1 MYPKSH
7 TSEFGTIGCARARLD
22 QRRAWSA
29 RAERAVGGRFQI
41 AVREVEGGRIYDVK
55 RSTRQGSDTWRSSY
69 LGLGLS
75 LERAQGIA
83 QPNYWPLK
91 PGPTTSSP
99 SRRTL
104 LVALA
109 LAGDRRVGDGLRG
122 VAGTRLII
130 ARGSCAMST
139 SSCGWPPR
147 LGSSRGPN

>member
-55 RSTRQGSDTWRSSY
+55 RLTRQGSDTWRSSY

-83 QPNYWPLK
+83 QPNYWQLK
-91 PGPTTSSP
+91 TRTNYEQPVKAHLT
-99 SRRTL
+99 RRT
-104 LVALA
+104 
-109 LAGDRRVGDGLRG
+109 R
-122 VAGTRLII
+122 
-130 ARGSCAMST
+130 AR
-139 SSCGWPPR
+139 W
-147 LGSSRGPN
+147 